1 MTTKQEQ
8 ALAVQGTISKRIDLS
23 AALLERMGFT
33 KEEFER
39 VMLNALIRNPELQD
53 CDRNSLDVAIAD
65 CIQAGLLPDG
75 KQAVII
81 PRKGKAAL
89 QPMYEGRV
97 MLARNAN
104 PKMVLVTEAVYE
116 GEEFRVIGGS
126 ERKVV
131 HEMSLGI
138 DRRDEK
144 IVAVYAMAKLHGADD
159 WEWVVF
165 DKTQIE
171 AYRSMCVRG
180 NRGSADIWEKHYG
193 EMAKRGPL
201 GRLLKRLPKDPR
213 APALPDLPEREEAA
227 IDFGGNVVDGV
238 GRFIDMEQ
246 PPSSTD
252 MFTGEMR
259 EPPDYPW
266 ITNFDEQSD
275 PHEAGQHLCRMKRP
289 MATKIPPF

>member
-126 ERKVV
+126 ERKLV

-138 DRRDEK
+138 DRRDER

-171 AYRSMCVRG
+171 AYKSMCVRG
-180 NRGSADIWEKHYG
+180 NRGSADIWERHYG

-227 IDFGGNVVDGV
+227 IDFGGDVVDGV

-246 PPSSTD
+246 PPSSAD

-259 EPPDYPW
+259 EPPEPMDYE
-266 ITNFDEQSD
+266 DEQSD
-275 PHEAGQHLCRMKRP
+275 PHSDALRDE
-289 MATKIPPF
+289 TTDDDDDPF